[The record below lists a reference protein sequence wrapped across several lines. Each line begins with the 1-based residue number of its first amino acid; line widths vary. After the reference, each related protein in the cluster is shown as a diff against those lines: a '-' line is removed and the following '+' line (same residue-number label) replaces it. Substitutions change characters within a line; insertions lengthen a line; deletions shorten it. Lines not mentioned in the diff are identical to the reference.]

1 MPISADVSA
10 TEAAVADTIP
20 VAPGGADASADAL
33 SGQPLARVARG
44 GIEYVLLGTA
54 HVSRVSADAVR
65 AMLDRESFDAVAVE
79 LCDSRYQSIR
89 DPEAFRRLDLFQ
101 VIRQRKVGLVA
112 ANLALS
118 AFQRR
123 LAEQFG
129 IEPGAEMKAAI
140 DGADARGLP
149 VWLIDREIGITLKRA
164 YRSVGFLDRLS
175 IIGGLGASVLTRED
189 VSEEEIEKL
198 KRGDLLGSMF
208 SEFAR
213 ESPPLYDA
221 LIGERDRYMTARLRE
236 CGAGDAVQ
244 RVLVVI
250 GAGHLAGIERELAS
264 QDELPRALV
273 ARLATSPPPARWPR
287 WFALGVFLV
296 IAAAIGFAFTRG
308 ARAGTEALL
317 AWTLFTGGFAALGAL
332 AAAAHPLSVLA
343 AFVAAPLK
351 PFRPGVPA
359 SAISAG
365 VEAWLR
371 KPRVADFDTLRDDV
385 AEVRG
390 WWKNRIART
399 LLNFMFVTLGTL
411 IGEYAAGFHII
422 RQLF

>member
-1 MPISADVSA
+1 MSAPI
-10 TEAAVADTIP
+10 
-20 VAPGGADASADAL
+20 ASLPDAL
-33 SGQPLARVARG
+33 ADQPIARVHRRDV
-44 GIEYVLLGTA
+44 EYVLLGTA
-54 HVSRVSADAVR
+54 HVSRVSTDAVR
-65 AMLDRESFDAVAVE
+65 AILDREAFDAVAVE
-79 LCDSRYQSIR
+79 LCEPRYQSMR
-89 DPEAFRRLDLFQ
+89 DPEAFRKLDLFQ
-101 VIRQRKVGLVA
+101 VIRQGKVGLIA

-140 DGADARGLP
+140 DGAEARGLP
-149 VWLIDREIGITLKRA
+149 VWLIDREIGVTLKRA
-164 YRSVGFLDRLS
+164 YHSVGFLDRLS
-175 IIGGLGASVLTRED
+175 IVGGLGASLLTREE
-189 VSEEEIEKL
+189 VSEDEIEKL
-198 KRGDLLGSMF
+198 KQGDMLGSMF
-208 SEFAR
+208 NEFAR

-236 CGAGDAVQ
+236 KSDAGTAR

-250 GAGHLAGIERELAS
+250 GAGHLAGIERELAAQNEIPAPLIAKLS
-264 QDELPRALV
+264 TLPAP
-273 ARLATSPPPARWPR
+273 SRWPK
-287 WFALGVFLV
+287 WF
-296 IAAAIGFAFTRG
+296 AAAIFVIIAGAIGLTFTHG
-308 ARAGTEALL
+308 ARAGADALL
-317 AWTLFTGGFAALGAL
+317 TWVVCTGGFAALGAV
-332 AAAAHPLSVLA
+332 AAMAHPLSVIA
-343 AFVAAPLK
+343 AFIAAPLK

-385 AEVRG
+385 AHWSG

-411 IGEYAAGFHII
+411 VGEYVAGFHII
-422 RQLF
+422 KNLL

>member
-1 MPISADVSA
+1 MTDGDATTAAD
-10 TEAAVADTIP
+10 
-20 VAPGGADASADAL
+20 
-33 SGQPLARVARG
+33 PLAAQPTARVRRG
-44 GIEYVLLGTA
+44 DVEYVLLGTA

-65 AMLDRESFDAVAVE
+65 IMLEREPFDAVAVE
-79 LCDSRYQSIR
+79 LCESRYQSMR
-89 DPEAFRRLDLFQ
+89 DPEAFRKLDLFE
-101 VIRQRKVGLVA
+101 VIRQGKVGLIA

-149 VWLIDREIGITLKRA
+149 VWLIDREIGVTLKRA
-164 YRSVGFLDRLS
+164 YRSVPFLDRLS
-175 IIGGLGASVLTRED
+175 IVGGLGASLLTRDE
-189 VSEEEIEKL
+189 VSEDEVEKL
-198 KRGDLLGSMF
+198 KQGDLLGSMF

-221 LIGERDRYMTARLRE
+221 LIGERDRYMSARLRE
-236 CGAGDAVQ
+236 QAAENPVR

-250 GAGHLAGIERELAS
+250 GAGHLKGIERTLGTQNEM
-264 QDELPRALV
+264 PRPLLEKLS
-273 ARLATSPPPARWPR
+273 RTPPPSRWPK
-287 WFALGVFLV
+287 WFAIGVFVV
-296 IAAAIGFAFTRG
+296 IAGAIGLAFTRG
-308 ARAGTEALL
+308 TRAGTDALL
-317 AWTLFTGGFAALGAL
+317 TWTLFTGGFAALGAI
-332 AAAAHPLSVLA
+332 AAAAHPLSVIA

-351 PFRPGVPA
+351 PFRPGIPA

-371 KPRVADFDTLRDDV
+371 HPRVADFDTLRNDV
-385 AEVRG
+385 AHWTG

-411 IGEYAAGFHII
+411 VGEYTAGISII
-422 RQLF
+422 RNLF

>member
-1 MPISADVSA
+1 MSDPSANANA
-10 TEAAVADTIP
+10 TA
-20 VAPGGADASADAL
+20 ADAL
-33 SGQPLARVARG
+33 TGQPVAHVRRG
-44 GIEYVLLGTA
+44 DVEYVLLGTA

-65 AMLDRESFDAVAVE
+65 AILEREPFDAVAVE
-79 LCDSRYQSIR
+79 LCEPRFQSMR
-89 DPEAFRRLDLFQ
+89 DPEAFRKLDLFQ
-101 VIRQRKVGLVA
+101 VIRQGKVGLVA

-123 LAEQFG
+123 LADQFG

-140 DGADARGLP
+140 DGADARRLP
-149 VWLIDREIGITLKRA
+149 VWLIDREIGVTLKRA

-189 VSEEEIEKL
+189 VGEDEIEKL
-198 KRGDLLGSMF
+198 KQGDLLGSMF
-208 SEFAR
+208 NEFAR

-221 LIGERDRYMTARLRE
+221 LIGERDRYMAARLRE
-236 CGAGDAVQ
+236 QASGSSAK

-250 GAGHLAGIERELAS
+250 GAGHLAGIERELAM
-264 QDELPRALV
+264 QNEMPGPLLEK
-273 ARLATSPPPARWPR
+273 LATPPPPSRWPK
-287 WFALGVFLV
+287 WIAIGVFVV

-308 ARAGTEALL
+308 VRAGTDALL
-317 AWTLFTGGFAALGAL
+317 AWTLFTGGFAALGAI
-332 AAAAHPLSVLA
+332 AAAAHPLSVIA
-343 AFVAAPLK
+343 AFIAAPLK
-351 PFRPGVPA
+351 PFRPGIPA

-371 KPRVADFDTLRDDV
+371 HPRVADFDTLRDDV
-385 AEVRG
+385 AHWSG

-411 IGEYAAGFHII
+411 VGEYAAGFHII
-422 RQLF
+422 KNLL

>member
-1 MPISADVSA
+1 MPESV
-10 TEAAVADTIP
+10 P
-20 VAPGGADASADAL
+20 ASIDAL
-33 SGQPLARVARG
+33 AEQPIARVRRG
-44 GIEYVLLGTA
+44 NVEYVLLGTA

-65 AMLDRESFDAVAVE
+65 AILERESFDAVAVE
-79 LCDSRYQSIR
+79 LCEPRFQAMR
-89 DPEAFRRLDLFQ
+89 DPDALRKLDLFQ
-101 VIRQRKVGLVA
+101 VIRQGKVGLIA

-140 DGADARGLP
+140 DGADARQLP
-149 VWLIDREIGITLKRA
+149 VWLIDREIGVTLKRA
-164 YRSVGFLDRLS
+164 YRSVGFFDRLS
-175 IIGGLGASVLTRED
+175 IVGGLGASLLTRED
-189 VSEEEIEKL
+189 VSEDEIEKL
-198 KRGDLLGSMF
+198 KQGDLLGSMF
-208 SEFAR
+208 NEFAR
-213 ESPPLYDA
+213 ESPPLYEA

-236 CGAGDAVQ
+236 QAADSTAK

-250 GAGHLAGIERELAS
+250 GAGHLAGIERELAA
-264 QDELPRALV
+264 QNEIPRPLLEKLSTV
-273 ARLATSPPPARWPR
+273 PPPSRWPK
-287 WFALGVFLV
+287 WFALGVFAV

-308 ARAGTEALL
+308 VRAGTDALL
-317 AWTLFTGGFAALGAL
+317 AWTLFTGGFAALGAV

-343 AFVAAPLK
+343 AFIAAPLK
-351 PFRPGVPA
+351 PFRPGIPA

-371 KPRVADFDTLRDDV
+371 KPRVADFDSLRDDV
-385 AEVRG
+385 AHWTG

-399 LLNFMFVTLGTL
+399 LLNFMFVTLGTI

-422 RQLF
+422 KNLF

>member
-1 MPISADVSA
+1 MNAHEPAASTEFEASGARPVDVL
-10 TEAAVADTIP
+10 D
-20 VAPGGADASADAL
+20 
-33 SGQPLARVARG
+33 GQPIARVRRG
-44 GIEYVLLGTA
+44 DVEYVLLGTA

-65 AMLDRESFDAVAVE
+65 AMLEREPFDAVAVE
-79 LCDSRYQSIR
+79 LCEPRYQSMR
-89 DPEAFRRLDLFQ
+89 DPEAFRKLDLFQ
-101 VIRQRKVGLVA
+101 VIRQGKVGLIA

-123 LAEQFG
+123 LADQFG

-140 DGADARGLP
+140 DGADARHLP
-149 VWLIDREIGITLKRA
+149 IWLVDREIGVTLKRA

-175 IIGGLGASVLTRED
+175 IVGGLGASLLTRDE
-189 VSEEEIEKL
+189 VSEDEIEKL
-198 KRGDLLGSMF
+198 KQGDLLGSMF
-208 SEFAR
+208 NEFAR

-236 CGAGDAVQ
+236 QAQDGSAR

-264 QDELPRALV
+264 QMEIPRPLIG
-273 ARLATSPPPARWPR
+273 RLSTTPPASRWQK
-287 WFALGVFLV
+287 WCALGVFVL
-296 IAAAIGFAFTRG
+296 IAGAIGYAFTQ
-308 ARAGTEALL
+308 GTAKGTDALIT
-317 AWTLFTGGFAALGAL
+317 WTLFTGGFAALGAI
-332 AAAAHPLSVLA
+332 AAAAHPLSVIA
-343 AFVAAPLK
+343 AFIAAPLK
-351 PFRPGVPA
+351 PFRPGIPA

-371 KPRVADFDTLRDDV
+371 HPRVADFDTLRDDV
-385 AEVRG
+385 AHWTG

-411 IGEYAAGFHII
+411 IGEYAAGFRII
-422 RQLF
+422 KNLF

>member
-1 MPISADVSA
+1 MHAPTLAA
-10 TEAAVADTIP
+10 T
-20 VAPGGADASADAL
+20 VAPPDDSLSA
-33 SGQPLARVARG
+33 QPIARVNRG

-54 HVSRVSADAVR
+54 HVSRASADAVR
-65 AMLDRESFDAVAVE
+65 AMLERETFDAVAVE
-79 LCDSRYQSIR
+79 LCEPRYQSIN

-101 VIRQRKVGLVA
+101 VIRQRKVGLIA

-140 DGADARGLP
+140 DGARSRNLP
-149 VWLIDREIGITLKRA
+149 IWLIDREIGITLKRA

-189 VSEEEIEKL
+189 VSEDEIEKL
-198 KRGDLLGSMF
+198 KQGDLLGSMF
-208 SEFAR
+208 NEFAR
-213 ESPPLYDA
+213 ESPPLFEA
-221 LIGERDRYMTARLRE
+221 LIAERDRYMTARLRE
-236 CGAGDAVQ
+236 QSIDSTA
-244 RVLVVI
+244 RKVLVVI
-250 GAGHLAGIERELAS
+250 GAGHLEGIERELAV
-264 QDELPRALV
+264 QNEIPRPLIDQ
-273 ARLATSPPPARWPR
+273 LATTPPPSRWPKIVTSLI
-287 WFALGVFLV
+287 FVV
-296 IAAAIGFAFTRG
+296 IAGAIGLAFTRG
-308 ARAGTEALL
+308 ARAGTDALL
-317 AWTLFTGGFAALGAL
+317 AWTLFTGGFAALGAI

-343 AFVAAPLK
+343 AFIAAPLK
-351 PFRPGVPA
+351 PFRPGIPA

-385 AEVRG
+385 AHWSG

-411 IGEYAAGFHII
+411 IGEYTAGIHII
-422 RQLF
+422 RSLF